1 MTTRNTKFL
10 FWFVILALIMACA
23 PAFATPFPTA
33 NPNQVNQFIALTA
46 NAAATRTAAAI
57 PTSSPTFTATPTRLT
72 ETPSPTFTSTVIFIL
87 ASPTPI
93 ASATLI
99 VLGGGGSSS
108 GGGGSGSGG
117 TSSERYACQVISVTP
132 ANGTTFHSRDNFDA
146 VWRVKN
152 IGTRSWDH
160 NSIDFIYLSGD
171 KFYKVAGY
179 DLSSNVSTGSTVNLG
194 VDMIAPR
201 NRGTYTTT
209 WTLSVGTNQTFCDV
223 SLTIVVR

>member
-1 MTTRNTKFL
+1 MSTRNTKFL
-10 FWFVILALIMACA
+10 FWFVIIALIMACV
-23 PAFATPFPTA
+23 PSFATPFPTA

-57 PTSSPTFTATPTRLT
+57 PTSSPTLTVTPTRAT

-93 ASATLI
+93 VPATLI
-99 VLGGGGSSS
+99 ILGGGGSS
-108 GGGGSGSGG
+108 GGSGGSGSGG

-132 ANGTTFHSRDNFDA
+132 SNGSTFHSRDNFDA

-152 IGTRSWDH
+152 IGTRTWDH
-160 NSIDFIYLSGD
+160 NSIDFVYLSGD
-171 KFYKVAGY
+171 KFHKVAGY

-194 VDMIAPR
+194 VDMVAPR
-201 NRGTYTTT
+201 NSGTYTTT
-209 WTLSVGTNQTFCDV
+209 WTLSVGPNQTFCNV